1 MSTHASALLHR
12 AATFTGNIGS
22 SYAGKTVEIE
32 RKGRE
37 TGGRWDPTAHGLATS
52 HGAFTAVWPANH
64 IGQFAIRAVIVSVVS
79 RAASASPSVQ
89 ITVYRPAIATMY
101 GPGFWGSR
109 VHGLWRGPAPQHDR
123 DRQPHTEV
131 RHARGDLLPRQDDG
145 RPRDRP
151 RPVRQR
157 RRLGSDAGDG
167 QGDEHPRDGH
177 DRRGLGFRAL
187 ARRPAARGGRILA
200 GPRSFSTPAR
210 PSTRPRT
217 SPPRPPPAAS
227 SRRVRPLGTPR
238 AQR

>member
-64 IGQFAIRAVIVSVVS
+64 IGQFAIRAVIVSRGS
-79 RAASASPSVQ
+79 LRAASASPSVQ

-109 VHGLWRGPAPQHDR
+109 TACGEVLRRNTIGTANRTLKCGTPVAIYYHGKMMVVPVIDRGPYANGADW
-123 DRQPHTEV
+123 
-131 RHARGDLLPRQDDG
+131 DLTLATDKAMNIPG
-145 RPRDRP
+145 TATIGA
-151 RPVRQR
+151 V
-157 RRLGSDAGDG
+157 SVS
-167 QGDEHPRDGH
+167 GH
-177 DRRGLGFRAL
+177 
-187 ARRPAARGGRILA
+187 
-200 GPRSFSTPAR
+200 
-210 PSTRPRT
+210 
-217 SPPRPPPAAS
+217 
-227 SRRVRPLGTPR
+227 
-238 AQR
+238 